1 VRLMQEMGVAMTPGM
16 SMYMGHAGFFRMVF
30 SAASPTAW
38 PIALERL
45 ESVRCGRTG
54 TTIAIARRYVCVC
67 ARVCLSVTHS
77 I

>member
-1 VRLMQEMGVAMTPGM
+1 LGVRLMQEMGVAMTPGM

-45 ESVRCGRTG
+45 EVFAVAER
-54 TTIAIARRYVCVC
+54 ARQ
-67 ARVCLSVTHS
+67 
-77 I
+77 

>member
-1 VRLMQEMGVAMTPGM
+1 MRLMQEMGVAMTPGM

-45 ESVRCGRTG
+45 ETFAVAER
-54 TTIAIARRYVCVC
+54 ARQ
-67 ARVCLSVTHS
+67 
-77 I
+77 